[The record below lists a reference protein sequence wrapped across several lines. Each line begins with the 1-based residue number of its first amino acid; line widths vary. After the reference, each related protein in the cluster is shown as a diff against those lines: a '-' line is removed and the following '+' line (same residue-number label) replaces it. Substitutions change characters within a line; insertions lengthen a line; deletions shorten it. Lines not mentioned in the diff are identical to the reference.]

1 MQNIIKDLN
10 IRKWVE
16 YYEETL
22 ENETGVKYEKS
33 KMDKEKRALIEMMSK
48 KQTAW
53 HSSSEMWD
61 DGVIEPSETRNYLGF
76 CLAVIYNQKIKGT
89 GSFGVFRM

>member
-1 MQNIIKDLN
+1 MGSEQLAGVMEIIKN
-10 IRKWVE
+10 NAAKKK
-16 YYEETL
+16 
-22 ENETGVKYEKS
+22 GVKLDKS
-33 KMDKEKRALIEMMSK
+33 KMDQEKRALIEMMSK

>member
-1 MQNIIKDLN
+1 
-10 IRKWVE
+10 
-16 YYEETL
+16 
-22 ENETGVKYEKS
+22 
-33 KMDKEKRALIEMMSK
+33 MMSK

-76 CLAVIYNQKIKGT
+76 CLAVIYNQKLKEPD
-89 GSFGVFRM
+89 FLVFLECR

>member
-1 MQNIIKDLN
+1 MGSEQLAGVMEIIKN
-10 IRKWVE
+10 NAAKKK
-16 YYEETL
+16 
-22 ENETGVKYEKS
+22 GVKLDKS
-33 KMDKEKRALIEMMSK
+33 KMDQEKRALIEMMSK
-48 KQTAW
+48 KQTSW

-89 GSFGVFRM
+89 ESFGVFRM

>member
-1 MQNIIKDLN
+1 
-10 IRKWVE
+10 
-16 YYEETL
+16 
-22 ENETGVKYEKS
+22 
-33 KMDKEKRALIEMMSK
+33 MMSK